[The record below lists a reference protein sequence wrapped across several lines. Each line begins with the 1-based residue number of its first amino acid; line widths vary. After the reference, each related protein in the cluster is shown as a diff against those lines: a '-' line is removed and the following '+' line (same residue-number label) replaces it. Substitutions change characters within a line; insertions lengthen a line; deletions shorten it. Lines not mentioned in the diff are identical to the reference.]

1 MKITIEIE
9 NRIVNKKETPCYIP
23 KINDVSVL
31 GEHGYILKNSM
42 NDKGEVTDNSKLAKS
57 YIQDKVDEI
66 NSFMDKNSKF
76 L

>member
-1 MKITIEIE
+1 
-9 NRIVNKKETPCYIP
+9 
-23 KINDVSVL
+23 
-31 GEHGYILKNSM
+31 M
-42 NDKGEVTDNSKLAKS
+42 NDKGEVTDNLKLAKS

>member
-31 GEHGYILKNSM
+31 GEYGYILKNSM
-42 NDKGEVTDNSKLAKS
+42 NDKGEVTDNLKLAKS